1 MSSALSSEL
10 RTRFCEY
17 IEEGL
22 SGRAAA
28 ARLKLSAATG
38 VRWQRKWRETG
49 AIAPEVQGRPPGHGK
64 LSAHRELLEE
74 LVAQDGD
81 ITLLE
86 LAGALAVRHR
96 CCRPCRIDR
105 TLSAQAWVYVQKK
118 SLVAT
123 ERLRAR
129 VKHQRQEWL
138 RYRIPKMQAHP
149 DRLVFIDETSVKT
162 NLTRLRGRSLCGKR
176 LEMTAPF
183 GAWGTQTF
191 IAGLTHDSLIAPWVI
206 KGAMNGE
213 AFAAYIRQV
222 LAPELLPGTVVICDN
237 LATHRNKDAA
247 QALKD
252 VGCWVLYLPPYSPDL
267 NPIEMAFSK
276 LKAHLRRI
284 GARTFD
290 QMFNALAEVCNL
302 FTPQECW
309 NYFCEA
315 GYGSG

>member
-1 MSSALSSEL
+1 
-10 RTRFCEY
+10 
-17 IEEGL
+17 
-22 SGRAAA
+22 
-28 ARLKLSAATG
+28 
-38 VRWQRKWRETG
+38 
-49 AIAPEVQGRPPGHGK
+49 
-64 LSAHRELLEE
+64 
-74 LVAQDGD
+74 
-81 ITLLE
+81 
-86 LAGALAVRHR
+86 
-96 CCRPCRIDR
+96 
-105 TLSAQAWVYVQKK
+105 
-118 SLVAT
+118 
-123 ERLRAR
+123 
-129 VKHQRQEWL
+129 
-138 RYRIPKMQAHP
+138 MQAHP
-149 DRLVFIDETSVKT
+149 DRLVFIDETSIKT

-213 AFAAYIRQV
+213 AFATYIRQV

-252 VGCWVLYLPPYSPDL
+252 VGCWGLYLPPYSPDL

-290 QMFNALAEVCNL
+290 QMSNALAEVCNL

>member
-1 MSSALSSEL
+1 MPAGSA
-10 RTRFCEY
+10 
-17 IEEGL
+17 
-22 SGRAAA
+22 SGARRGRSRRKFRAAHQVKA
-28 ARLKLSAATG
+28 SFQRTENCLKNWLRRTVTSLCLNSQ
-38 VRWQRKWRETG
+38 VPR
-49 AIAPEVQGRPPGHGK
+49 RPPPV
-64 LSAHRELLEE
+64 LSPMPHRSDAFCVSL
-74 LVAQDGD
+74 G
-81 ITLLE
+81 I
-86 LAGALAVRHR
+86 
-96 CCRPCRIDR
+96 R
-105 TLSAQAWVYVQKK
+105 TKK
-118 SLVAT
+118 SLAAT
-123 ERLRAR
+123 ERLRTR

-138 RYRIPKMQAHP
+138 RYRTPKMQAYP
-149 DRLVFIDETSVKT
+149 DRLVFIDETSIKT

-191 IAGLTHDSLIAPWVI
+191 IAGLTHDSLIVPWVI

-213 AFAAYIRQV
+213 AFATYMRQV

-252 VGCWVLYLPPYSPDL
+252 VSCWILCLPPYSPNL

-290 QMFNALAEVCNL
+290 QMFDALAEVCNL

-309 NYFCEA
+309 KYFCEA